1 MSLLITATLYTEGP
15 STLYDETSPDWV
27 PSVKMGWET
36 KTPDTSRYARAEKRK
51 RRIDSESA
59 QEVIREEVE
68 QVVEEIQIEEN
79 ECQSC
84 TNLKHQVEKN
94 ADEISSLKEEIHLL
108 KEQKSSLESEVIGL
122 KKRLDASTL
131 NAECLEKNKSKLKFY
146 TGM

>member
-1 MSLLITATLYTEGP
+1 MMKLAQIGFFQLRWDGKLKLLIHLDMHGQ
-15 STLYDETSPDWV
+15 
-27 PSVKMGWET
+27 KKG
-36 KTPDTSRYARAEKRK
+36 KKK
-51 RRIDSESA
+51 NA

-94 ADEISSLKEEIHLL
+94 ADEISSLKEEIRLL
-108 KEQKSSLESEVIGL
+108 KEKKSSLESEVIGL
-122 KKRLDASTL
+122 KKRPDASTL
-131 NAECLEKNKSKLKFY
+131 NAECLENNKSKLKFY